1 MDFYALQKKLFQ
13 MDPTDPRDDLRKLQE
28 QARAPRDI
36 APTVNYLEETVQV
49 NEGSLPLPG
58 LDLDSFAR
66 LAGVRLDEKQKTGP
80 AGQAKGSDPMPKAK
94 LGRTKHPLQGKL
106 VGGAESIEE
115 GPLDAFAKGY
125 QAVQPGGALG
135 PDAASRMLGKA
146 LEPGD
151 EKPKQPTDQKTKLKG
166 SVSPQQL
173 NKLIGV
179 SDPGSFTQAIQ
190 KIKQPGGQKL
200 TLSQQAA
207 LADAFVKVMQMDPQK
222 TTQVMQ
228 LLKRME
234 AGESIQEKK
243 QPEPPKQRNPV
254 ATYAQRSGAGVHKDQ
269 NKKNTPPRKEKHK
282 SKSLQYES
290 IKERLW
296 EALNRNK

>member
-1 MDFYALQKKLFQ
+1 MDFHALQKKLFE
-13 MDPTDPRDDLRKLQE
+13 MDPTDPREDLRRLQA

-36 APTVNYLEETVQV
+36 APTVNYLEETVKV
-49 NEGSLPLPG
+49 NQGSLPLPG

-66 LAGVRLDEKQKTGP
+66 LAGVRLDEKQKTGS

-94 LGRTKHPLQGKL
+94 LGRTKHPLKDKL
-106 VGGAESIEE
+106 VGGTESIEE

-125 QAVQPGGALG
+125 QSVQPGGALG

-146 LEPGD
+146 LEPSN
-151 EKPKQPTDQKTKLKG
+151 KPKKTTEPKTKLKG
-166 SVSPQQL
+166 TVSPQQL

-179 SDPGSFTQAIQ
+179 SDPASFTQAIQ

-200 TLSQQAA
+200 TLTQQAA
-207 LADAFVKVMQMDPQK
+207 LSDAFVKVMQMDPQK

-234 AGESIQEKK
+234 AGESISEKK
-243 QPEPPKQRNPV
+243 EPEPPKQRNPV
-254 ATYAQRSGAGVHKDQ
+254 AAYAQRSGAGVHKDQ

-290 IKERLW
+290 IKDRLW
-296 EALNRNK
+296 EALNRDK